1 MGPSPSQ
8 SRGVERNCLCSQI
21 VKAWVDA
28 GGASAEKIFEIAA
41 SDARVPDADGKLTP
55 LRSTVA
61 PATASYTNE
70 FGAAEL
76 SAFWS
81 DPECDPEQRA
91 LYYARV
97 IEIPTPRW
105 STYDAVRLGLKPPE
119 PQALQERA
127 VASPIWYDPTH

>member
-1 MGPSPSQ
+1 M
-8 SRGVERNCLCSQI
+8 
-21 VKAWVDA
+21 
-28 GGASAEKIFEIAA
+28 
-41 SDARVPDADGKLTP
+41 PDADGKLAP
-55 LRSTVA
+55 LRSTVD

-81 DPECDPEQRA
+81 DPEFGPEQRA

-127 VASPIWYDPTH
+127 VAAPIWYDPTH